1 MLEVGNFDRSSRV
14 QVSPPVEVPT
24 DPLQPGYYML
34 DIHNFSKTEQPLRS
48 ESRTDSPQQYEN
60 ITNFTRADENASPQP
75 TVDSVPQKPTST
87 DTHRESA
94 RPMYENILLFSE
106 ELPPP
111 VPKKVRSKT
120 APETTKTVSN
130 DEKRSS
136 LRHRK
141 MVYEPINIGKKST
154 NSSSNSSPTNCT
166 SPVPEPESDRASTKS
181 DSASLKRIS
190 TSSDP
195 FAGLV
200 MSASTVGSSP
210 PTDGEKF
217 RNRTETVWDNERVE
231 MEWSQVIQIKYNVY
245 PKYMYSGL
253 FSCGGNFRIFFIIKS
268 TKLFYRNTFNVA
280 ILSCTNIAL
289 QNI

>member
-1 MLEVGNFDRSSRV
+1 
-14 QVSPPVEVPT
+14 
-24 DPLQPGYYML
+24 ML

-253 FSCGGNFRIFFIIKS
+253 FSYGGNFRIFFIIKS